1 MIGYDKLAINHEILL
16 DLPFREGVR
25 AITRDVAKPH
35 HQDVDLIDTPTWE
48 ALASGLGVISLN
60 GTSEY
65 LELANAA
72 CADLDFIS
80 GDYSLGCWFNWA
92 SGDDSQI
99 IIGRYELD
107 VGGWELYLYDDP
119 NLYLTLRHH
128 HAGTIVEEHPRS
140 ACYSGG
146 WTQGVWH
153 FMGVSRSESSAV
165 FYRNG
170 VALATAFSVG
180 GLVDPETCAQDMVIG
195 VRFDKGSNHFKGKLW
210 RPRIWGRALSEG
222 EWKQLFEYERHWFGV

>member
-1 MIGYDKLAINHEILL
+1 MIGYDNLPINHQILL
-16 DLPFREGVR
+16 DLPFREAIR
-25 AITRDVAKPH
+25 AITHDVAKPH

-48 ALASGLGVISLN
+48 ALASGLGVIDLN

-65 LELANAA
+65 LELAALA
-72 CADLDFIS
+72 CGDLNFMS
-80 GDYSLGCWFNWA
+80 GDYSLGGWFNWA

-107 VGGWELYLYDDP
+107 VGGWELYLYEDP

-128 HAGTIVEEHPRS
+128 HAGTIVGDHPRS

-153 FMGVSRSESSAV
+153 FMGVSRSGSSAV

-170 VALATAFSVG
+170 VALATACSVG

-195 VRFDKGSNHFKGKLW
+195 VRWDKGSNHFKGKLW
-210 RPRIWGRALSEG
+210 RPRAWPRELSAE
-222 EWKQLFEYERHWFGV
+222 EWAKIFEYERHWFGV